1 MTTRLDVRPA
11 NPALAKMGM
20 DRQTGMTRSPQLVH
34 IHQSLTDIFTTP
46 IGSRIQRRDYGSHLF
61 ALIDSPMNPTG
72 RLLLAAALVDAAYR
86 WEPRVTITYAR
97 IDVGLDGKTT
107 LDYQAR
113 TLDGEEIR
121 NHIIIR

>member
-1 MTTRLDVRPA
+1 MTNHA
-11 NPALAKMGM
+11 NPALAKLGM
-20 DRQTGMTRSPQLVH
+20 DRHTGMTLSPQLAH

-72 RLLLAAALVDAAYR
+72 RLRLAAALVDAAYR
-86 WEPRVTITYAR
+86 WEPRVIITYAN
-97 IDVGLDGKTT
+97 ISVSMDGKVT
-107 LDYQAR
+107 LDYAAR

>member
-1 MTTRLDVRPA
+1 MTTTNNRPA
-11 NPALAKMGM
+11 NPALAKLGM
-20 DRQTGMTRSPQLVH
+20 DRHTGMTRSPQLAH

-61 ALIDSPMNPTG
+61 ALIDSPMNAAG
-72 RLLLAAALVDAAYR
+72 RLRLAAALVDAAYR
-86 WEPRVTITYAR
+86 WEPRVIITYAN
-97 IDVGLDGKTT
+97 IDVGVNGKTT

-113 TLDGEEIR
+113 TLDGEELR

>member
-1 MTTRLDVRPA
+1 MINSTRDA

-20 DRQTGMTRSPQLVH
+20 DRHTGTIRSPQLAH

-72 RLLLAAALVDAAYR
+72 RLRLAAALVDAAYR
-86 WEPRVTITYAR
+86 WEPRVVITYAN
-97 IDVGLDGKTT
+97 INVSTDGKTT

-121 NHIIIR
+121 NHVIIR

>member
-20 DRQTGMTRSPQLVH
+20 DRHTGMTRSPQLVH

-72 RLLLAAALVDAAYR
+72 RLRLAAALVDAAYR

-97 IDVGLDGKTT
+97 IDVGRDGKTT

>member
-1 MTTRLDVRPA
+1 MNTINTRSA
-11 NPALAKMGM
+11 NPALAKLGM
-20 DRQTGMTRSPQLVH
+20 DRHTGTIRSPQLVH

-72 RLLLAAALVDAAYR
+72 RLRLAAALVDAAYR

-97 IDVGLDGKTT
+97 IEVGIDGKVT

>member
-1 MTTRLDVRPA
+1 MTEFQNSDADPA
-11 NPALAKMGM
+11 KSQLGM
-20 DRQTGMTRSPQLVH
+20 DRHSGLTRKPKLSH

-46 IGSRIQRRDYGSHLF
+46 IGSRIQRRDYGSHIF
-61 ALIDSPMNPTG
+61 ALIDSPMNPAG
-72 RLLLAAALVDAAYR
+72 RLRLAAALVDAAYR
-86 WEPRVTITYAR
+86 WEPRVVITYAN
-97 IDVGLDGKTT
+97 INVSSDGKTI